1 LTSRAPAAS
10 TQSKPY
16 AGRDSSPFSTMEEL
30 ERALDDFRAK
40 FALYSMKVD
49 RRYRTLGDMD
59 YDMVNAAWCKYLRL
73 RKQYKGF

>member
-1 LTSRAPAAS
+1 
-10 TQSKPY
+10 
-16 AGRDSSPFSTMEEL
+16 MEEL